1 MIESRY
7 LVVLSFFILRV
18 ELIPDRLCGLT
29 IQFINRLAI
38 NT

>member
-18 ELIPDRLCGLT
+18 ELIPDRLSGLT